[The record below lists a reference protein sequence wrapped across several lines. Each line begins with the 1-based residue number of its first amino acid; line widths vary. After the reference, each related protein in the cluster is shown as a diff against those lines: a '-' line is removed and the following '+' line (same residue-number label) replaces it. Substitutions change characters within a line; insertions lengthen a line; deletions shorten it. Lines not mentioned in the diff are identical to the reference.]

1 VRVDAGDDTES
12 GAAAR
17 RRHRR
22 AGGRAGVDAKCGLWI
37 NSCDVVVVVVV
48 INMRVVAVARRT
60 VAPPSSSRRDRFV
73 NDRAR
78 RLRYHRVAS
87 SSDDG
92 VKSSSSSSSDEGV
105 KSSSSSTAEALARE
119 AALEA
124 QRAKAAVTRRA
135 IANAVESRKRAEAEA
150 LAKTEAERKEQKRA
164 ECETLAKEIGG
175 REPFQRKAGPIF
187 ASALATAVAA
197 YASYE
202 FTVHAGDFISAAAVP
217 VESALVAS
225 GPAKSGL
232 LSLVVGVG
240 LTLTSSLCF
249 STTIL
254 LALAFN
260 ETKAIVTNTPII
272 YYRCDGA
279 DPTCCVNGPHNL
291 GYHERFVYMNHG
303 RGFETRRAQC
313 MQRHLRVSKG
323 CHALKPLIVYPKEEK
338 WGFW

>member
-1 VRVDAGDDTES
+1 MLAVARSSPPCTVGPASTRGRCVTNQS
-12 GAAAR
+12 PRRR
-17 RRHRR
+17 RRHH
-22 AGGRAGVDAKCGLWI
+22 
-37 NSCDVVVVVVV
+37 
-48 INMRVVAVARRT
+48 T
-60 VAPPSSSRRDRFV
+60 
-73 NDRAR
+73 
-78 RLRYHRVAS
+78 RVAS
-87 SSDDG
+87 NQRDDDV
-92 VKSSSSSSSDEGV
+92 VKSPAPS
-105 KSSSSSTAEALARE
+105 AEALARE

-150 LAKTEAERKEQKRA
+150 LAKTEEERKEQKRA
-164 ECETLAKEIGG
+164 ECEARAREIGG
-175 REPFQRKAGPIF
+175 RAPFQRKAGPIF
-187 ASALATAVAA
+187 VSALATAAAA
-197 YASYE
+197 YGSYE
-202 FTVHAGDFISAAAVP
+202 FTVHAGDFISAVRVP
-217 VESALVAS
+217 VEGALVAS

-260 ETKAIVTNTPII
+260 ETKAIVTNTPVI

>member
-1 VRVDAGDDTES
+1 M
-12 GAAAR
+12 
-17 RRHRR
+17 R
-22 AGGRAGVDAKCGLWI
+22 A
-37 NSCDVVVVVVV
+37 
-48 INMRVVAVARRT
+48 VAVARASRCT
-60 VAPPSSSRRDRFV
+60 AGPSLKRGRCVRNRSRRRH
-73 NDRAR
+73 AR
-78 RLRYHRVAS
+78 V
-87 SSDDG
+87 
-92 VKSSSSSSSDEGV
+92 SSSSSSSNQRGVDEDDV
-105 KSSSSSTAEALARE
+105 VSAPSAEALARE

-135 IANAVESRKRAEAEA
+135 IANAVESRKRAEVEA
-150 LAKTEAERKEQKRA
+150 LAKIEEERKEQKRK
-164 ECETLAKEIGG
+164 ECEERAREIGG
-175 REPFQRKAGPIF
+175 RAPFQRKAGPILV
-187 ASALATAVAA
+187 SALATAVAA
-197 YASYE
+197 YGSYE
-202 FTVHAGDFISAAAVP
+202 FTVHAGDFISAARVP

-260 ETKAIVTNTPII
+260 ETKAIVTNTPVI

>member
-1 VRVDAGDDTES
+1 VRFVDRQL
-12 GAAAR
+12 R
-17 RRHRR
+17 RFEK
-22 AGGRAGVDAKCGLWI
+22 GI
-37 NSCDVVVVVVV
+37 VVVVV

-60 VAPPSSSRRDRFV
+60 VAPPPSSRRDRFV

-92 VKSSSSSSSDEGV
+92 VKSSSSSSSSSDEGV